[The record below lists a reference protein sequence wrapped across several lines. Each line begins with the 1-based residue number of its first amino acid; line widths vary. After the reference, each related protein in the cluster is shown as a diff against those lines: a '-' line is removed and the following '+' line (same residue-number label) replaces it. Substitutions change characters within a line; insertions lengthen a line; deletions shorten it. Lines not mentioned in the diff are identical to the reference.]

1 MREGVE
7 SSGRMNRSQQTASPL
22 VLRRKLDPKTKAKQ
36 TTMLAKGKQKTNRK
50 ADAPSCKAR
59 LNSRAE
65 NRLSQIE
72 SGLVSQGQ
80 PNQGLIIGKDPS
92 LKGKLI
98 WDK

>member
-65 NRLSQIE
+65 NRLESNIIRPGIPGPAQ
-72 SGLVSQGQ
+72 SGL
-80 PNQGLIIGKDPS
+80 DHR
-92 LKGKLI
+92 
-98 WDK
+98 